1 MMTFAKGLLF
11 VWLASN
17 SALGKQKSKQLSC
30 LAPPFQFPLCPS
42 PTTVVLRCSPRR
54 LPFSFIEQH
63 ISGRSRDCV
72 LNCGLDHNPP
82 QSVTMATLTPSN
94 RHQARTVLTT
104 KRKRSSN
111 GLDVS
116 SSTHSKNARIDDS
129 KNKEYYFPPILPAT
143 ATPDLSLAPSKS
155 ILKLISAFDGLVSD
169 PAMLSPLDRRPREMT
184 PEPENALQQPTYL
197 LSPVKM
203 MVGSVSA
210 SPVPDPFASSNF
222 HDLIEA
228 YCILNSRIRSK
239 VLDPRSAATADA
251 LASHTTTTGSPSTPY
266 YPAFEPIKDNIDV
279 IVAALKRDISRALDD
294 PLVLAAQY
302 TMSPL
307 ASDASPFS
315 SEPSDPEPGKRKGM
329 NEHQVKLARDLHSVS
344 QSALKLLA
352 TLFSLTSFVD
362 CENSI
367 LTGKVVLRSDG
378 CRLLKVA
385 YSTTMPSSSQCR
397 PEDYCSTNT
406 PNS

>member
-1 MMTFAKGLLF
+1 
-11 VWLASN
+11 
-17 SALGKQKSKQLSC
+17 
-30 LAPPFQFPLCPS
+30 
-42 PTTVVLRCSPRR
+42 
-54 LPFSFIEQH
+54 
-63 ISGRSRDCV
+63 
-72 LNCGLDHNPP
+72 
-82 QSVTMATLTPSN
+82 MATLTPSN
-94 RHQARTVLTT
+94 RHHTRTVLTT
-104 KRKRSSN
+104 KRKRSPN

-116 SSTHSKNARIDDS
+116 SSAHSKNARIDDS

-169 PAMLSPLDRRPREMT
+169 PAMLSPLDKKPREMT

-197 LSPVKM
+197 LSPVKT
-203 MVGSVSA
+203 MVGSVGA
-210 SPVPDPFASSNF
+210 SPPPDPFASSNF

-239 VLDPRSAATADA
+239 VLDPRSAATADMP
-251 LASHTTTTGSPSTPY
+251 ASQPTTIGAPTTPY

-279 IVAALKRDISRALDD
+279 IVAALKRDISRALED

-302 TMSPL
+302 AMSPL
-307 ASDASPFS
+307 SSDASPFS

-362 CENSI
+362 SENSI
-367 LTGKVVLRSDG
+367 LSGKIVLRPG
-378 CRLLKVA
+378 VYRLLKVA
-385 YSTTMPSSSQCR
+385 YSTTMPSSSHCC

-406 PNS
+406 PNSQRSQDLVFNHLYPQFQCPS